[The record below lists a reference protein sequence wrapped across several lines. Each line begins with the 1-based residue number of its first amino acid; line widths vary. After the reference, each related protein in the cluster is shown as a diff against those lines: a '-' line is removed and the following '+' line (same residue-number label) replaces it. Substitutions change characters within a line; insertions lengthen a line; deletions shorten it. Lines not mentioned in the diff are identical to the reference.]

1 MVDIVSVILAEYE
14 TIPLPLLEVLFS
26 RIIDPEKVK
35 ANLMT
40 MDEHVSF
47 PRWRNFAKNAMNW
60 SNRSFVEVN
69 RFSKHPLLKS
79 VIYTLKSTCLDR
91 GRFILVFQGGLD
103 HRRYGIVTF
112 TFENL
117 LHLRWIVSHLGDH
130 RRGIDSNHGT
140 SIDGKARLEKM
151 EISVAILGLE
161 WETSSRCSE
170 DHRPRHQFT
179 EEWFCSEVQN
189 LVEYISRSVRQTAV
203 LTESRLIDFRFKNG
217 VPEVQLSCIKHLKSY
232 FVNHPELRPDLE
244 GNALLDS
251 SYSRSTSSL
260 SEVMGQLS
268 LSADVNV
275 RTQLMAQIRAI
286 TNGNLLDISDKIKQI
301 LCERARDKIV
311 IDHDASFHQTVL
323 TIDLRRFLVGSAQ
336 RSVGFSRSCL

>member
-1 MVDIVSVILAEYE
+1 
-14 TIPLPLLEVLFS
+14 
-26 RIIDPEKVK
+26 
-35 ANLMT
+35 

-79 VIYTLKSTCLDR
+79 VINTSKSTCLDR
-91 GRFILVFQGGLD
+91 RRFILVFQGGLD

-117 LHLRWIVSHLGDH
+117 LHIRWIVSHLGDH

-140 SIDGKARLEKM
+140 PIDSKARLEKM
-151 EISVAILGLE
+151 EISLVILGLE
-161 WETSSRCSE
+161 RETSSRCSE
-170 DHRPRHQFT
+170 DHRPCHQFT
-179 EEWFCSEVQN
+179 EEWFCSEIQN
-189 LVEYISRSVRQTAV
+189 LVEYISRSVRQTSV
-203 LTESRLIDFRFKNG
+203 LTESDLLDFRFKNG
-217 VPEVQLSCIKHLKSY
+217 VPEVQLSCIKHLRSY

-251 SYSRSTSSL
+251 SCSRSSRRLASL

-275 RTQLMAQIRAI
+275 RTQLMTQIRAI

-311 IDHDASFHQTVL
+311 SDYDAFFHLTLL
-323 TIDLRRFLVGSAQ
+323 TIF
-336 RSVGFSRSCL
+336 VGFI